1 VSRGR
6 TSVSGPFAVDP
17 ITHYASADGGR
28 RAFNATTGIVSITAG
43 SSESLLAALVNP
55 TGSGYD
61 MHLDLG
67 EFGSSANTTF
77 RRYRNSTL
85 SSLANPISPSNMGG
99 GSATSVAQMYIP
111 PNFART
117 GGTVSKTAHI
127 AAYQQYFAYIKGRSV
142 LRPGQSLSWTI
153 QQISGG
159 AFTASVYFEFWEIP
173 AAA

>member
-1 VSRGR
+1 VPGGR
-6 TSVSGPFAVDP
+6 TSMSGPFAKDP
-17 ITHYASADGGR
+17 ITHDASADGGR
-28 RAFNATTGIVSITAG
+28 RAFNITTGIVSIGAG
-43 SSESLLAALVNP
+43 TGESLLAALVNP

-67 EFGSSANTTF
+67 EFGSSTNTTF

-85 SSLANPISPSNMGG
+85 SSLTSPISANNMGG

-111 PNFART
+111 PNFARS

-127 AAYQQYFAYIKGRSV
+127 AAYQQYFAHIRGRSV

-153 QQISGG
+153 QQVSGG